1 MFETKPTRREVARLA
16 AGSAVALGAL
26 AASATSASAYQG
38 NMENAL
44 SSLFAA
50 LNELKAAQGPKGG
63 HRVVAIDLV
72 QQAISETQAGIAA
85 GGG

>member
-1 MFETKPTRREVARLA
+1 MSDISRRALSRLLGGAVVIGA
-16 AGSAVALGAL
+16 AGI
-26 AASATSASAYQG
+26 ATSANAYQG

-63 HRVVAIDLV
+63 HRITAIELV
-72 QQAISETQAGIAA
+72 QQAITETQAGIAA